1 MPCKETLF
9 SVSLWLELK
18 QSRINQRT
26 VYCSGCNSRGP
37 ECNQSSVR
45 VFSFQRFA
53 GATPSSQNSERQS
66 VPNCV
71 GFIAFHIL
79 SQEGQHMVLFVCT
92 PALTVPSVKSDFFQG
107 GM

>member
-1 MPCKETLF
+1 M
-9 SVSLWLELK
+9 
-18 QSRINQRT
+18 
-26 VYCSGCNSRGP
+26 
-37 ECNQSSVR
+37 
-45 VFSFQRFA
+45 
-53 GATPSSQNSERQS
+53 ATPSSQNSERQS